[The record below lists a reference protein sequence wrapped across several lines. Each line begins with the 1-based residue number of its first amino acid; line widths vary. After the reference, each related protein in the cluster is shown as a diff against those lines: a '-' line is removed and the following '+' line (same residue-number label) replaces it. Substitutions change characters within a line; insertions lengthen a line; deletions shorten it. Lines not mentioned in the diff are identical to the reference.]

1 MCMVGCCLERN
12 LAVLLVL
19 FSFLAL
25 VSSLTVVAPLFG
37 LSTILGVSVLGSSVL
52 GSSVLGSSVLGSTI
66 LEAYAGAIAT
76 SQLCLSLAAI
86 GLLVYLEL
94 TDPAYGR
101 LKSILLELR
110 RSWLSV
116 SALLV
121 VLFFIIVA
129 LKVYSILA
137 G

>member
-1 MCMVGCCLERN
+1 MFF
-12 LAVLLVL
+12 AFLV
-19 FSFLAL
+19 L
-25 VSSLTVVAPLFG
+25 VSSFTLVAPLFG
-37 LSTILGVSVLGSSVL
+37 LSTILGISVLGSSVL

-76 SQLCLSLAAI
+76 SQLCLSLATI

-94 TDPAYGR
+94 TDPAYGGLR
-101 LKSILLELR
+101 SILLELR

-129 LKVYSILA
+129 LKVYSIIA